1 MKNNFGEKAYKLDN
15 TEIFQGIPVFIQ
27 IYKKKIF
34 YEAKTDC
41 LKTDYI
47 EKRKFELTIIYK
59 CTPPPP
65 PYPGQRKLTF
75 VRKILFGS
83 FSQGFIM
90 QCQVF

>member
-15 TEIFQGIPVFIQ
+15 TEIFQGIPVF
-27 IYKKKIF
+27 YKKKNF

-47 EKRKFELTIIYK
+47 EERKFELTIIYK
-59 CTPPPP
+59 CTPPPSH
-65 PYPGQRKLTF
+65 PGQRKLTL

-90 QCQVF
+90 QC